1 MPSNKSRQKRNKT
14 KNRKHVNRKLTKSKR
29 RKITTIKRHRKLRG
43 GLIPTS
49 VKNVFTN
56 IGLRS
61 LTNIEEIKNCNIS
74 ERATPR
80 LFLILQGMRNYD
92 SKMYE
97 YYMPLET
104 DEQGVKEEKC
114 NRLNSLREEWIE
126 KKNNEI
132 QNGRVNTERAILSKS
147 VLDIPIKSTRYFHFL
162 ADKYCDFLGDSI
174 NKPPICNTYSKA
186 VFQSEVIN
194 GFE

>member
-1 MPSNKSRQKRNKT
+1 MASNNSSRKRNKT
-14 KNRKHVNRKLTKSKR
+14 KNRKYVNKRLTKSKK
-29 RKITTIKRHRKLRG
+29 RKSSIKRNRKLRG

-49 VKNVFTN
+49 VKNLFTN

-61 LTNIEEIKNCNIS
+61 LTNIEEIKNCVIS

-97 YYMPLET
+97 YYMPLDT
-104 DEQGVKEEKC
+104 DEQVIKEEKC

-126 KKNNEI
+126 KKNNEL
-132 QNGRVNTERAILSKS
+132 QNGRVNTERAILSKT

-174 NKPPICNTYSKA
+174 NKPQICNTYTKA

>member
-1 MPSNKSRQKRNKT
+1 MASNKSSRKRNKT
-14 KNRKHVNRKLTKSKR
+14 KNRKYVNKRLTKSKK
-29 RKITTIKRHRKLRG
+29 RKSSIKRNRKLRG

-49 VKNVFTN
+49 VKNLFTN

-61 LTNIEEIKNCNIS
+61 LTNIEEIKNCVIS

-97 YYMPLET
+97 YYMPLDT
-104 DEQGVKEEKC
+104 DEQVIKEEKC

-126 KKNNEI
+126 KKNNEL
-132 QNGRVNTERAILSKS
+132 QNGRVNTERAILSKT

-162 ADKYCDFLGDSI
+162 ADKYCDFLGESI
-174 NKPPICNTYSKA
+174 NKPQICNTYTKA

>member
-1 MPSNKSRQKRNKT
+1 MASNKSSQKRNKT
-14 KNRKHVNRKLTKSKR
+14 KNRKHVNKRLTKSKK
-29 RKITTIKRHRKLRG
+29 RKISIKRHRKLRG

-49 VKNVFTN
+49 VKNLFTN

-61 LTNIEEIKNCNIS
+61 LTNIEEIKNCVIS

-92 SKMYE
+92 LKMYE
-97 YYMPLET
+97 YYMPLDT
-104 DEQGVKEEKC
+104 DEQDVKEQKC
-114 NRLNSLREEWIE
+114 SRLNSLREEWIE
-126 KKNNEI
+126 KKNNEL
-132 QNGRVNTERAILSKS
+132 QNGRVNTERAILSKT

-162 ADKYCDFLGDSI
+162 ADKYCDFLGESI
-174 NKPPICNTYSKA
+174 NKPQICNTYSKA

>member
-1 MPSNKSRQKRNKT
+1 MALNKTRQKRNKT
-14 KNRKHVNRKLTKSKR
+14 KNRKHVNKRLTKSKK
-29 RKITTIKRHRKLRG
+29 RKISIKRHRKLRG

-49 VKNVFTN
+49 VKNLFTN

-61 LTNIEEIKNCNIS
+61 LTNIEEIKNCVIS

-92 SKMYE
+92 LKMYE
-97 YYMPLET
+97 YYMPLDT
-104 DEQGVKEEKC
+104 DEQDVKEQKC
-114 NRLNSLREEWIE
+114 SRLNSLREEWIE
-126 KKNNEI
+126 KKNNEL
-132 QNGRVNTERAILSKS
+132 QNGRVNTERAILSKT

-162 ADKYCDFLGDSI
+162 ADKYCDFLGESI
-174 NKPPICNTYSKA
+174 NKPQICNTYTKA

>member
-14 KNRKHVNRKLTKSKR
+14 KNRKHVNRKLTKSKK
-29 RKITTIKRHRKLRG
+29 RKISIKRHRKLRG

-49 VKNVFTN
+49 VKNIFTN

-61 LTNIEEIKNCNIS
+61 LTNIEEIKNCIIS

-114 NRLNSLREEWIE
+114 SRLNSLREEWIE

-132 QNGRVNTERAILSKS
+132 QNGRVNTERAILSKT
-147 VLDIPIKSTRYFHFL
+147 VLDIPIKS
-162 ADKYCDFLGDSI
+162 
-174 NKPPICNTYSKA
+174 
-186 VFQSEVIN
+186 V
-194 GFE
+194 

>member
-1 MPSNKSRQKRNKT
+1 MPLNKSRQKRNKT
-14 KNRKHVNRKLTKSKR
+14 KNRKHVNKRLTKSKK
-29 RKITTIKRHRKLRG
+29 RKISIKRHRKLRG

-49 VKNVFTN
+49 VKNLFTN

-61 LTNIEEIKNCNIS
+61 LTNIEEIKNCVIS

-92 SKMYE
+92 LKMYE
-97 YYMPLET
+97 YYMPLDT
-104 DEQGVKEEKC
+104 DEQDVKEQKC
-114 NRLNSLREEWIE
+114 SRLNSLREEWIE
-126 KKNNEI
+126 KKNNEL
-132 QNGRVNTERAILSKS
+132 QNGRVNTERAILSKT

-162 ADKYCDFLGDSI
+162 ADKYCDFLGESI
-174 NKPPICNTYSKA
+174 NKPQICNTYSKA

-194 GFE
+194 GIE

>member
-1 MPSNKSRQKRNKT
+1 MALNKSRQKRNKT
-14 KNRKHVNRKLTKSKR
+14 KNRKHVNKRLTKSKK
-29 RKITTIKRHRKLRG
+29 RKITIKRHRKLRG

-49 VKNVFTN
+49 VKNLFTN

-61 LTNIEEIKNCNIS
+61 LTNIEEIKNCVIS

-92 SKMYE
+92 LKMYE
-97 YYMPLET
+97 YYIPLDT
-104 DEQGVKEEKC
+104 DEQDVKEQKC
-114 NRLNSLREEWIE
+114 SRLNSLREEWIE
-126 KKNNEI
+126 KKNNEL
-132 QNGRVNTERAILSKS
+132 QNGRVNTERAILSKT

-162 ADKYCDFLGDSI
+162 ADKYCDFLGESI
-174 NKPPICNTYSKA
+174 NKPQICNTYTKA

>member
-1 MPSNKSRQKRNKT
+1 MASNKRSQKRNKT
-14 KNRKHVNRKLTKSKR
+14 KNRKHVNKRLTKSKK
-29 RKITTIKRHRKLRG
+29 RKITIKRHRKLRG

-49 VKNVFTN
+49 VKNLFTN

-61 LTNIEEIKNCNIS
+61 LTNIEEIKNCVIS

-92 SKMYE
+92 LKMYE
-97 YYMPLET
+97 YYMPLDT
-104 DEQGVKEEKC
+104 DEQDVKEQKC
-114 NRLNSLREEWIE
+114 SRLNSLREEWIE
-126 KKNNEI
+126 KKNNEL
-132 QNGRVNTERAILSKS
+132 QNGRVNTERAILSKT

-162 ADKYCDFLGDSI
+162 ADKYCDFLGESI
-174 NKPPICNTYSKA
+174 NKPQICNTYSKA

>member
-1 MPSNKSRQKRNKT
+1 MASNKRSQKRNKT
-14 KNRKHVNRKLTKSKR
+14 KNRKHVNKRLTKSKK
-29 RKITTIKRHRKLRG
+29 RKITIKRHRKLRG

-49 VKNVFTN
+49 VKNLFTN

-61 LTNIEEIKNCNIS
+61 LTNIEEIKNCVIS

-92 SKMYE
+92 LKMYE
-97 YYMPLET
+97 YYMPLDT
-104 DEQGVKEEKC
+104 DEQDVKEQKC
-114 NRLNSLREEWIE
+114 SRLNSLREEWIE
-126 KKNNEI
+126 KKNNEL
-132 QNGRVNTERAILSKS
+132 QNGRVNTERAILSKT

-162 ADKYCDFLGDSI
+162 ADKYCDVLGDSI
-174 NKPPICNTYSKA
+174 NKPQICNTYTKA

>member
-1 MPSNKSRQKRNKT
+1 MALNKSRQKRNKT
-14 KNRKHVNRKLTKSKR
+14 KNRKHVNKRLTKSKK
-29 RKITTIKRHRKLRG
+29 RKITIKRHRKLRG

-49 VKNVFTN
+49 VKNLFTN

-61 LTNIEEIKNCNIS
+61 LTNIEEIKNCVIS

-92 SKMYE
+92 LKMYE
-97 YYMPLET
+97 YYMPLDT
-104 DEQGVKEEKC
+104 DEQDVKEQKC
-114 NRLNSLREEWIE
+114 SRLNSLREEWIE
-126 KKNNEI
+126 KKNNEL
-132 QNGRVNTERAILSKS
+132 QNGRVNTERAILSKT

-162 ADKYCDFLGDSI
+162 ADKYCDFLGESI
-174 NKPPICNTYSKA
+174 NKPQICNTYTKA

>member
-1 MPSNKSRQKRNKT
+1 MASNKRSQKRNKT
-14 KNRKHVNRKLTKSKR
+14 KNRKHVNKRLTKSKK
-29 RKITTIKRHRKLRG
+29 RKITIKRHRKLRG

-49 VKNVFTN
+49 VKNLFTN

-61 LTNIEEIKNCNIS
+61 LTNIEEIKNCVIS

-92 SKMYE
+92 LKMYE
-97 YYMPLET
+97 YYMPLDM
-104 DEQGVKEEKC
+104 DEQNIREEKC

-126 KKNNEI
+126 KKNNEL
-132 QNGRVNTERAILSKS
+132 QNGRVNTERAILSKT

>member
-1 MPSNKSRQKRNKT
+1 MASNKSSRKRNKT
-14 KNRKHVNRKLTKSKR
+14 KNRKYVNKRLTKSKK
-29 RKITTIKRHRKLRG
+29 RKSSIKRNRKLRG

-49 VKNVFTN
+49 VKNLFTN

-61 LTNIEEIKNCNIS
+61 LTNIEEIKNCVIS

-97 YYMPLET
+97 YYMPLDT
-104 DEQGVKEEKC
+104 DEQVIKEEKC

-126 KKNNEI
+126 KKNNEL
-132 QNGRVNTERAILSKS
+132 QNGRVNTERAILSKT

-162 ADKYCDFLGDSI
+162 ADKYCDFLGESI
-174 NKPPICNTYSKA
+174 SKPQICNTYTKA
-186 VFQSEVIN
+186 AFQSEVIN